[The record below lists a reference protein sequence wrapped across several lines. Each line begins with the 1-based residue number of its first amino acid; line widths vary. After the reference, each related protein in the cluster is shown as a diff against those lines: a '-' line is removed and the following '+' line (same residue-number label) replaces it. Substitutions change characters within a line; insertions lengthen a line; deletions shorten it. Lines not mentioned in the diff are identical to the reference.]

1 MTRTRPALTAITIAL
16 TTAACGQ
23 TNGVET
29 KPTPFTAPAAAPLCS
44 DAFHNNQPVTLL
56 DDTNPVCTD
65 PDGTQVHLGAWRCDD
80 GTHLVTVDKHTG
92 APDDGWYQTGP
103 EGVYHAD
110 PESMQA
116 GGAYGDAYDKCH
128 GNTP

>member
-92 APDDGWYQTGP
+92 APSDGWYQTGP
-103 EGVYHAD
+103 GGVYHAD
-110 PESMQA
+110 PNYLRPDGPYAQA
-116 GGAYGDAYDKCH
+116 TNTCQGG
-128 GNTP
+128 TP